1 MKKSLKYLI
10 LGGLV
15 TTISLAAVP
24 SLSSASPLLDDRV
37 SASAASKMLDEKIK
51 TKNQNIEKELIYVD
65 VDSIDFAATLQRIYS
80 TKDYVV
86 FQDQLLE
93 FPSRSTFFS
102 LANLD
107 VDNGGKIYPELEMF
121 GNPNYDHDGH
131 IVPPAMNC
139 PWVAEFIGAKNGDYG
154 DVSIWYDKSQ
164 PQSIQFKNHRTGEKG
179 FLTSRFTLHKTDRYG
194 RSGTS
199 KGMTASFTNADEE
212 STLKIVFDE
221 TPRQKRD
228 RFDDM
233 KEQMQKAFDRVA
245 NGFGESWAESDNDWK
260 HNHHHRRG
268 QH

>member
-1 MKKSLKYLI
+1 MKKSLKSLI

-15 TTISLAAVP
+15 TTVSLAAVP
-24 SLSSASPLLDDRV
+24 SLSSASSLLDDRV
-37 SASAASKMLDEKIK
+37 SASTASKILDAKF
-51 TKNQNIEKELIYVD
+51 KNQNQNAEKDAIYVD
-65 VDSIDFAATLQRIYS
+65 IDSIDFAATLQKIYS
-80 TKDYVV
+80 TKDYVA

-93 FPSRSTFFS
+93 FPSRSTFFT
-102 LANLD
+102 LANID
-107 VDNGGKIYPELEMF
+107 VDNDGKIYPELEMF
-121 GNPNYDHDGH
+121 PNPNYDHDSH
-131 IVPPAMNC
+131 LVPPAMNC

-164 PQSIQFKNHRTGEKG
+164 PQSIQFKNHKTGEKG
-179 FLTSRFTLHKTDRYG
+179 FLTSGFTLHKTDRYG

-221 TPRQKRD
+221 TPRQNRD

-233 KEQMQKAFDRVA
+233 KDQMQMAFDKVA
-245 NGFGESWAESDNDWK
+245 NGFSESWAEFDKDWK
-260 HNHHHRRG
+260 HNHHHRRV

>member
-1 MKKSLKYLI
+1 MKKSLKSLI
-10 LGGLV
+10 LGGLI
-15 TTISLAAVP
+15 TTVSLATVP

-37 SASAASKMLDEKIK
+37 SASTASKILDEKIK
-51 TKNQNIEKELIYVD
+51 NQNQNAEKESIYVD
-65 VDSIDFAATLQRIYS
+65 VDSIDFAATLQKIYS
-80 TKDYVV
+80 TKDYVA

-93 FPSRSTFFS
+93 FPSRSTFFT
-102 LANLD
+102 LANID
-107 VDNGGKIYPELEMF
+107 VDNDGKIYPELEMF
-121 GNPNYDHDGH
+121 PNPNYDHDGH
-131 IVPPAMNC
+131 LVPPAMNC
-139 PWVAEFIGAKNGDYG
+139 PWVAEFVGAKNGDYG

-179 FLTSRFTLHKTDRYG
+179 FLTSGFTLHKTDRYG

-228 RFDDM
+228 RFEEIRD
-233 KEQMQKAFDRVA
+233 QMQKAFDKVA
-245 NGFGESWAESDNDWK
+245 NGFSESLADSDKDWK
-260 HNHHHRRG
+260 HNHHHRRA

>member
-1 MKKSLKYLI
+1 MKKSLKSLI

-15 TTISLAAVP
+15 TTVSLAAVP
-24 SLSSASPLLDDRV
+24 SLSSASSLLDDRV
-37 SASAASKMLDEKIK
+37 SASTASKILDAKF
-51 TKNQNIEKELIYVD
+51 KNQNQNAEKDAIYVD
-65 VDSIDFAATLQRIYS
+65 IDSIDFAATLQKIYS
-80 TKDYVV
+80 TKDYVA

-93 FPSRSTFFS
+93 FPSRSTFFT
-102 LANLD
+102 LANID
-107 VDNGGKIYPELEMF
+107 VDNDGKIYPELEMF
-121 GNPNYDHDGH
+121 PNPNYDHDSH
-131 IVPPAMNC
+131 LVPPAMNC

-164 PQSIQFKNHRTGEKG
+164 PQSIQFKNHRKGEKG
-179 FLTSRFTLHKTDRYG
+179 FLTSGFTLHKTDRYG

-221 TPRQKRD
+221 TPRQKRG

-245 NGFGESWAESDNDWK
+245 NGFGESWAESDKDWK
-260 HNHHHRRG
+260 YNHHH
-268 QH
+268 H

>member
-1 MKKSLKYLI
+1 MKKSLKSLI

-15 TTISLAAVP
+15 TTVSLAAVP
-24 SLSSASPLLDDRV
+24 SLSSASSLLDDRV
-37 SASAASKMLDEKIK
+37 SASTASKILDAKF
-51 TKNQNIEKELIYVD
+51 KNQNQNAEKDAIYVD
-65 VDSIDFAATLQRIYS
+65 IDSIDFAATLQKIYS
-80 TKDYVV
+80 TKDYVA

-93 FPSRSTFFS
+93 FPSRSTFFT
-102 LANLD
+102 LANID
-107 VDNGGKIYPELEMF
+107 VDNDGKIYPELEMF
-121 GNPNYDHDGH
+121 PNPNYDHDSH
-131 IVPPAMNC
+131 LVPPAMNC

-164 PQSIQFKNHRTGEKG
+164 PQSIQFKNHKTGEKG
-179 FLTSRFTLHKTDRYG
+179 FLTSGFTLHKTDRYG

-199 KGMTASFTNADEE
+199 KWMTASFTNADEE

-233 KEQMQKAFDRVA
+233 KDQMQRAFDKVT
-245 NGFGESWAESDNDWK
+245 NGFSESWAESDKDWK
-260 HNHHHRRG
+260 HNHHHRRV

>member
-51 TKNQNIEKELIYVD
+51 TKNQNIEKEPIYVD

-179 FLTSRFTLHKTDRYG
+179 FLTSGFTLHKTDRYG

-245 NGFGESWAESDNDWK
+245 NGFGESWAESDKDWK

>member
-37 SASAASKMLDEKIK
+37 SASVASKMLDEKIK
-51 TKNQNIEKELIYVD
+51 TKNQNIEKEPIYVD

-102 LANLD
+102 VANID
-107 VDNGGKIYPELEMF
+107 VDNDGKIYPELEMF
-121 GNPNYDHDGH
+121 PNPNYDHDSH
-131 IVPPAMNC
+131 LVPPAMNC
-139 PWVAEFIGAKNGDYG
+139 PWVAEFIGARNGDYS

-164 PQSIQFKNHRTGEKG
+164 PQSIQFKNHKTGEKG
-179 FLTSRFTLHKTDRYG
+179 FLTSGFTLHKTDRYG

-199 KGMTASFTNADEE
+199 KGMTSAYTNADEA
-212 STLKIVFDE
+212 STLKIVFNE
-221 TPRQKRD
+221 TSSQKKD
-228 RFDDM
+228 RFEEMRD
-233 KEQMQKAFDRVA
+233 QMQKAFDKVA
-245 NGFGESWAESDNDWK
+245 NGFGELWAESDRNWRAR
-260 HNHHHRRG
+260 HSTN
-268 QH
+268 

>member
-1 MKKSLKYLI
+1 MKKSLKSLI

-15 TTISLAAVP
+15 ATISLSAVP
-24 SLSSASPLLDDRV
+24 SLSLASPLLDDRV
-37 SASAASKMLDEKIK
+37 SASTASKVLDEKIK
-51 TKNQNIEKELIYVD
+51 NQIQQSEKEPVYVD

-102 LANLD
+102 VANID
-107 VDNGGKIYPELEMF
+107 VDNDGKIYPELEMF
-121 GNPNYDHDGH
+121 PNPNYDHDDH
-131 IVPPAMNC
+131 LVPPAMNC
-139 PWVAEFIGAKNGDYG
+139 PWVAEFIGARNGDYG

-164 PQSIQFKNHRTGEKG
+164 PQSIQFKNHKTGEKG
-179 FLTSRFTLHKTDRYG
+179 FLTSGFTLHKTDRYG

-221 TPRQKRD
+221 TPSSKKD
-228 RFDDM
+228 RFEEMRD
-233 KEQMQKAFDRVA
+233 QMQRAFDNVA
-245 NGFGESWAESDNDWK
+245 NGFSESWAESNKDWK
-260 HNHHHRRG
+260 HNHHHRRV
-268 QH
+268 

>member
-1 MKKSLKYLI
+1 MKKSLKSLI
-10 LGGLV
+10 LGGLI
-15 TTISLAAVP
+15 TTVSLAAVP

-37 SASAASKMLDEKIK
+37 SASTASRVLDAKI
-51 TKNQNIEKELIYVD
+51 KNQNQNVEKESIYVD
-65 VDSIDFAATLQRIYS
+65 VDSIDFAATLQKIYS

-102 LANLD
+102 VANID

-121 GNPNYDHDGH
+121 PNTNYDRDNHL
-131 IVPPAMNC
+131 VPPAMNC
-139 PWVAEFIGAKNGDYG
+139 PWVAEFVGAKNGDYG

-179 FLTSRFTLHKTDRYG
+179 FLTSGFTLHKTDRYG

-199 KGMTASFTNADEE
+199 KGMTASFVNADEE

-221 TPRQKRD
+221 TPKQKRD
-228 RFDDM
+228 RFDEM
-233 KEQMQKAFDRVA
+233 REQMQRVFDKVA
-245 NGFGESWAESDNDWK
+245 NGVGESRAESDKDWK
-260 HNHHHRRG
+260 HNHHHR
-268 QH
+268 

>member
-1 MKKSLKYLI
+1 MKKSLKALI

-15 TTISLAAVP
+15 TTVSLAVVP
-24 SLSSASPLLDDRV
+24 SLASASPLLDDRV
-37 SASAASKMLDEKIK
+37 SASTASKMLDEKF
-51 TKNQNIEKELIYVD
+51 KNQNQNTEKEPIYVD
-65 VDSIDFAATLQRIYS
+65 IDGIDFVATLQRIYS

-102 LANLD
+102 VANID
-107 VDNGGKIYPELEMF
+107 VDNGGKICPELEMF
-121 GNPNYDHDGH
+121 CNPNYDHEGH
-131 IVPPAMNC
+131 LVPPAMNC

-164 PQSIQFKNHRTGEKG
+164 PHSIQFKNHKTGEKG
-179 FLTSRFTLHKTDRYG
+179 FLTSGFTLHKTDRYG

-221 TPRQKRD
+221 TPSPKKD
-228 RFDDM
+228 RFEEMRD
-233 KEQMQKAFDRVA
+233 QIQRAFDKVA
-245 NGFGESWAESDNDWK
+245 NGFSESLAESDKDWK
-260 HNHHHRRG
+260 HNHHHRRV

>member
-1 MKKSLKYLI
+1 MKKSLKSLI
-10 LGGLV
+10 LGGLI
-15 TTISLAAVP
+15 TTVSLASVP

-37 SASAASKMLDEKIK
+37 SASTASMVLDAK
-51 TKNQNIEKELIYVD
+51 TKNQNQNAEKDAIYVD
-65 VDSIDFAATLQRIYS
+65 VDSIDFAATLKRIYS

-102 LANLD
+102 VANID

-121 GNPNYDHDGH
+121 PNTNYDHDNH
-131 IVPPAMNC
+131 LVPPAMNC
-139 PWVAEFIGAKNGDYG
+139 PWVAEFVGASNGDYG

-179 FLTSRFTLHKTDRYG
+179 FLTSGFTLHKTDRYG

-199 KGMTASFTNADEE
+199 KGMTASFVNADEE

-221 TPRQKRD
+221 TPKQKRD
-228 RFDDM
+228 RFDEM
-233 KEQMQKAFDRVA
+233 REQMQRVFDKVA
-245 NGFGESWAESDNDWK
+245 NGVGESRAESDKDWK
-260 HNHHHRRG
+260 HNHHHR
-268 QH
+268 